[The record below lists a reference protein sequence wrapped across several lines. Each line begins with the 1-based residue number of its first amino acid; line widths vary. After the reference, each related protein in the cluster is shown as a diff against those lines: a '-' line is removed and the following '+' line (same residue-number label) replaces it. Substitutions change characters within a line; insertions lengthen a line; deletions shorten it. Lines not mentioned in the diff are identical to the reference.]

1 MRTCRQLHAECRGV
15 LYGHNVFRLYMSDA
29 PFAPF
34 YQNLVR
40 HITFTTDADHRI
52 FGDDLET
59 VGYWW
64 RKRFWPDIIAKST
77 KILDRFPSLETLTFP
92 IQLNRGG
99 QTWRPAF
106 LASDLKTREQR
117 VVLAASWMAAKCP
130 LENEQLR
137 KCLYLEIMP
146 ASGFSKEAY
155 AGYENEWDPAE
166 FAEAF
171 DRMKLTSVTTSS
183 PVNEHVMSSIGHG
196 LSQLAATI
204 LAIQDAG
211 NRQQQ

>member
-29 PFAPF
+29 PFVPF

-59 VGYWW
+59 VSYWW
-64 RKRFWPDIIAKST
+64 RKRFWPDIITKST

-92 IQLNRGG
+92 IQLNRSG

-117 VVLAASWMAAKCP
+117 IVVAASWMAAQCP
-130 LENEQLR
+130 FENEKLR
-137 KCLYLEIMP
+137 KCLHLEIMP
-146 ASGFSKEAY
+146 ASSFSAH
-155 AGYENEWDPAE
+155 EWDPAE
-166 FAEAF
+166 FTEAF
-171 DRMKLTSVTTSS
+171 ELMKLTSATASS
-183 PVNEHVMSSIGHG
+183 SVDEHLRNSIGYG
-196 LSQLAATI
+196 VSQLATTI
-204 LAIQDAG
+204 LAIQDEG
-211 NRQQQ
+211 NRQPR